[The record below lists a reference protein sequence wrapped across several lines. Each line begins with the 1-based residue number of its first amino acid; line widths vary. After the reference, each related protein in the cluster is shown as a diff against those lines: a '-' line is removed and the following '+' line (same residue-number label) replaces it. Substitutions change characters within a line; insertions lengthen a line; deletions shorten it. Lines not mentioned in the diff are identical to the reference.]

1 MAGIKPKVKTPAQM
15 RMEMAVDRARV
26 VLPKAERDENLV
38 KFLEGSKI
46 SDRLYHG
53 TGADITNLNPSRQGA
68 MGPGVYLTS
77 VPKEASSYA
86 EVRKNINPNENPNV
100 MPLYAQVENPFYI
113 SSVNNSSTEF
123 FKHFDPEGKLSDNEV
138 IELAKKLGY
147 DAIHA
152 KLEGVTN
159 VLEPNKIK
167 SAIGNQGTYDIN
179 EPDITKAHGGAV
191 HMAGGGKLPKVSA
204 PSVMKRSG
212 ISELAEYIK
221 NREGEYGLRR
231 VERAADEIPRLGELY
246 SQDALRSAFSGDN
259 ARALMTLKPSEFENY
274 ATPLLTDL
282 SKESKDNIANLQAI
296 QSVGGFSDVPFFLV
310 NKELAGSTGLPWVTG
325 HEGRHRNRAM
335 DAAGVQSGL
344 VQFLPRAELR
354 EPFPR
359 RSQEQYIEAIKKE
372 MELSG
377 NKIKPEKYYLQDTDE
392 NIFQRP
398 AIDLPDLYAQGGAVN
413 MRDGGDP
420 EREFI
425 DQMREGFS
433 VYNKPTY
440 GSEIPGTPTIDQQ
453 RYALTMKG
461 QQDAENRARVQKDS
475 LTAID
480 PSGTLGVTDVLST
493 IGKGIVAIPVHA
505 ARQAMH
511 WLQGGK
517 QKDAPTGKDYE
528 AWMQPKTQEGAE
540 FLETLGEIPEKITG
554 STMGFGMHPNLWV
567 SGLGTPSVSQMRAGL
582 KLGAERAAPVI
593 GKIDDMVRTGY
604 ESGAIPQPGM
614 SIKDVTPRVLAPANE
629 QGFYSPTE
637 AAALNLQRKSGSG
650 QAFLN
655 DLLKQENV
663 RPDEINAMGL
673 DEWLKGKK
681 DVTAAEV
688 QDYIANNK
696 IQLGESTY
704 KDQPKITPEQKTRL
718 SELQRTNYNRMY
730 PEEFDAINGAGSY
743 EELMR
748 LQNARDGFNAER
760 LEYEASR
767 MAREAR
773 KYQTLGTVNGD
784 TLASQYRYKADHLLR
799 RAELASNESR
809 QPKFRGYQ
817 LPGGENYR
825 EVVITMPPKELRS
838 PEQLE
843 YAQLQKKMRS
853 GNFSPEDSARFWEL
867 DKGLGTEK
875 ATEAVFGKR
884 GETYRSS
891 HWDDPNPL
899 AHLRMSDRVTDGK
912 KTLLVDE
919 VQSDWH
925 QAGREKGY
933 KSDFSNQE
941 AERFQSLY
949 DRHMNSG
956 DLSPQEIQE
965 MQFLNEK
972 RDQSIYG
979 VPDAPFKD
987 DWYQLALKRAI
998 KEAIDGGYDRV
1009 ALPTGARVSERFDL
1023 SKQIDRIDYNKNDD
1037 GTYSMSAI
1045 KGGKEVFSKEG
1056 LDENELS
1063 GLVGKDVAKK
1073 IVGDEG
1079 KAQYDADI
1087 ADELGVGVVKS
1098 LTGLDLSVGGKG
1110 MKKYYDDIYP
1120 GYLKK
1125 FGKRYGST
1133 VGKTTVDVDGV
1144 AEPLHYME
1152 ITPAMRE
1159 AFKTGIH
1166 MKRGGKVSFAN
1177 DIDAMR
1183 LELSKG

>member
-1 MAGIKPKVKTPAQM
+1 MAGIKSPKVKTPAQM
-15 RMEMAVDRARV
+15 KMEMAVDRARG
-26 VLPKAERDENLV
+26 VLPKAERDANLERM
-38 KFLEGSKI
+38 LEGSAIK
-46 SDRLYHG
+46 DRLYHATGQDFTSFDASKSSPESKLGEGIYMTPDTKYANFFANIRSKQGDNAQIMPVYTSLKNPYVIEG
-53 TGADITNLNPSRQGA
+53 TQ
-68 MGPGVYLTS
+68 
-77 VPKEASSYA
+77 
-86 EVRKNINPNENPNV
+86 NI
-100 MPLYAQVENPFYI
+100 PLSGI
-113 SSVNNSSTEF
+113 D
-123 FKHFDPEGKLSDNEV
+123 KGKLQS
-138 IELAKKLGY
+138 LGY
-147 DAIHA
+147 DGILFRNDAGDVKEVVA
-152 KLEGVTN
+152 FDSTQV
-159 VLEPNKIK
+159 K

-191 HMAGGGKLPKVSA
+191 HMAGGGLKPKVAA

-221 NREGEYGLRR
+221 NREGSYGERR
-231 VERAADEIPRLGELY
+231 VQRAADEIPKLGELY

-377 NKIKPEKYYLQDTDE
+377 NKIKPEKYYLQETDE
-392 NIFQRP
+392 NTFQRP
-398 AIDLPDLYAQGGAVN
+398 AIDLPDLYAQGGAVH
-413 MRDGGDP
+413 MKDGGDP
-420 EREFI
+420 DEI
-425 DQMREGFS
+425 VDQAVMDQIRLELANQPTLKPTTDINEQIANARRMADPARLSLDAGDAITSPEMYALNRDLFS
-433 VYNKPTY
+433 VFNKPTY
-440 GSEIPGTPTIDQQ
+440 GSEIPQVDAQGKLIPTKVQQSYSQTPEGIQEMINKAYKATSRDHLGSVNPEGI
-453 RYALTMKG
+453 KG
-461 QQDAENRARVQKDS
+461 VS
-475 LTAID
+475 
-480 PSGTLGVTDVLST
+480 DVLST
-493 IGKGIVAIPVHA
+493 FGLGMAAIPVHGL
-505 ARQAMH
+505 RTGFH
-511 WLQGGK
+511 YLQQGNL
-517 QKDAPTGKDYE
+517 KDAPSGKDYE
-528 AWMQPKTQEGAE
+528 ELMQPKTQEGAE

-567 SGLGTPSVSQMRAGL
+567 TGMGTPSVAQMRAGL

-593 GKIDDMVRTGY
+593 GKIDQAVRTGY
-604 ESGAIPQPGM
+604 ESGAIPQPGL

-629 QGFYSPTE
+629 QGFYSATE

-688 QDYIANNK
+688 QDYIAKNK
-696 IQLGESTY
+696 IQLGETVY
-704 KDQPKITPEQKTRL
+704 QDKPNFITFLKNKGLSPE
-718 SELQRTNYNRMY
+718 
-730 PEEFDAINGAGSY
+730 DAES
-743 EELMR
+743 M
-748 LQNARDGFNAER
+748 F
-760 LEYEASR
+760 
-767 MAREAR
+767 
-773 KYQTLGTVNGD
+773 
-784 TLASQYRYKADHLLR
+784 YKAENRDPAADQFL
-799 RAELASNESR
+799 NEFLSLKK
-809 QPKFRGYQ
+809 PKFGGYQ

-825 EVVITMPPKELRS
+825 EVVITLPAAVDTSGYKITG
-838 PEQLE
+838 
-843 YAQLQKKMRS
+843 S
-853 GNFSPEDSARFWEL
+853 GNSWFLRDADNNVL
-867 DKGLGTEK
+867 
-875 ATEAVFGKR
+875 EAFGSKDQAESTMQR
-884 GETYRSS
+884 RAASKQPDAYRSS
-891 HWDDPNPL
+891 HWDDANPL

-925 QAGREKGY
+925 QEGREKGY
-933 KSDFSNQE
+933 RKNDPLKKN
-941 AERFQSLY
+941 ADGTYTLTNP
-949 DRHMNSG
+949 DG
-956 DLSPQEIQE
+956 TV
-965 MQFLNEK
+965 LNLPSTVNAQILREGLNAGL
-972 RDQSIYG
+972 G

-1009 ALPTGARVSERFDL
+1009 ALPTGARVAERFDL

-1045 KGGKEVFSKEG
+1045 KGGKEVFSKER